1 MVLAHLEP
9 ELELLDDIG
18 DDCDDVL
25 YHHYL
30 SNSKKMKKMPHF
42 DHFSVVGKLTH
53 MLLGHL
59 WNRFYGV
66 MGLRSKMSD
75 WMDGYPLDCYNY

>member
-1 MVLAHLEP
+1 
-9 ELELLDDIG
+9 
-18 DDCDDVL
+18 
-25 YHHYL
+25 
-30 SNSKKMKKMPHF
+30 MPHF
-42 DHFSVVGKLTH
+42 DHFSVVEKLTH

>member
-1 MVLAHLEP
+1 MGQFLQDGENGQNVAL
-9 ELELLDDIG
+9 
-18 DDCDDVL
+18 
-25 YHHYL
+25 HHYL
-30 SNSKKMKKMPHF
+30 PNQKKEKKMPRF

-66 MGLRSKMSD
+66 MGLGSKMSD